1 MDGTPRPDRRSLLTA
16 MALAPVGLAMGAWA
30 PAAPRS
36 IALTFDDLPYA
47 THASPGSLSSARRVN
62 AAILRAL
69 SLWRAPATGFVD
81 ETGLNV
87 PGEAQARTGLLRAW
101 VDEGADLGDATYSH
115 VDFTNAA
122 VLQYETG
129 IDRGARVIRQL
140 MATRGKPLKYVRY
153 PFATLGPTPAAAQS
167 VAAFLAARGYRIAP
181 QTIDGGDAVFNLP
194 YLEALKSGDRGQA
207 QRLGLAYVEY
217 VLQAVRYADAI
228 APRIVG
234 RAIPQVIRLHA
245 NDLNA
250 DWLYMLI
257 GRLLGAG
264 YSLISLDDALSDPAY
279 SAPGAILSPFGPSWV
294 WRTRRGGGLGPGFT
308 GEPNP
313 PFEVVQAYQRLGG
326 DRGDARG

>member
-1 MDGTPRPDRRSLLTA
+1 
-16 MALAPVGLAMGAWA
+16 MGAWA

-47 THASPGSLSSARRVN
+47 GTSSSGSLSAARRVTQQ
-62 AAILRAL
+62 IVRTL
-69 SLWRAPATGFVD
+69 SLWRTPATGFVD
-81 ETGLNV
+81 GTRLNV
-87 PGEAQARTGLLRAW
+87 PGEAGLLRVW
-101 VDEGADLGDATYSH
+101 LDEGVDLGDQTYSH

-129 IDRGARVIRQL
+129 IDLGARVIRQL
-140 MATRGKPLKYVRY
+140 MASRGKPLKYVRY
-153 PFATLGPTPAAAQS
+153 PFATLGPTPAAAQA

-181 QTIDGGDAVFNLP
+181 HTIDSGDAVFNLP
-194 YLEALKSGDRGQA
+194 YLEALKSGARGEA

-217 VLQAVRYADAI
+217 VLQAARYADAI

-234 RAIPQVIRLHA
+234 RAVPQVLRLHA

-250 DWLYMLI
+250 DWLYKLI

-264 YSLISLDDALSDPAY
+264 YSLVSLDEALSDPAY

-294 WRTRRGGGLGPGFT
+294 WRTRGGGGLGSP
-308 GEPNP
+308 GEPAL
-313 PFEVVQAYQRLGG
+313 PFDVVQAYERLGG
-326 DRGDARG
+326 GSGSARG